1 MQVSPVTLN
10 VVAIAIFSITMMSLL
25 GGIFGL
31 SPAVPA
37 AITAALL
44 GVATVD
50 TLALEGRMGTLFTDG
65 LSQFSADHRQRILH
79 HEAGHFF
86 LAHCLGIPVTDY
98 SLSAWEAFRKG
109 QPGRGGVQFSTDNL
123 NEQLQQGSLSA
134 ETVETYCT
142 VWMAGIAAEQLVYG
156 NAEGGFDDRQALRIL
171 WQQFR
176 RPQTECDVK
185 SRWAALK
192 AKTILES
199 HRDEYNALVE
209 AMDRRASVDECVEV
223 LPKSVAIASLT

>member
-1 MQVSPVTLN
+1 MSPVTLN
-10 VVAIAIFSITMMSLL
+10 IVAIAIFSITMMSLF

-31 SPAVPA
+31 SPAIPA
-37 AITAALL
+37 AITFGLM
-44 GVATVD
+44 GIATVD
-50 TLALEGRMGTLFTDG
+50 TLALEGRMGTLLTDG
-65 LSQFSADHRQRILH
+65 FSQFSEDHRQRVLH

-86 LAHCLGIPVTDY
+86 IAHCLGIPVTDY

-123 NEQLQQGSLSA
+123 NEQLQQGALAA

-156 NAEGGFDDRQALRIL
+156 RAEGGFDDRQSLRIL
-171 WQQFR
+171 WQQFQ
-176 RPQTECDVK
+176 RPQAECEVK

-199 HRDEYNALVE
+199 HRDEYDALVE
-209 AMDRRASVDECVEV
+209 AMNRRAPVDECVEV
-223 LPKSVAIASLT
+223 LPESVAIASLT